1 MTEPKKMMNWGAP
14 AVETKSDG
22 IAAATKVNTVQ
33 LPEEVD
39 FNWDLVDFLSSQE
52 FVPAPAP
59 SPLSPSLPHVDDF
72 RQRQKEELEK
82 FLQQQKEA
90 EQAFLLEQQQREEEE
105 EARRKRQEEEAVE
118 KKQSLGEKEN
128 SESQTVT
135 VLLDILAELRSLK
148 QMYQTSLLRPKRKR
162 PSRAKQPNP
171 VTTPEIPPLVIS
183 TKSLTG
189 ASPQVGLGRGKG
201 LRQLKR
207 IASRS

>member
-1 MTEPKKMMNWGAP
+1 M
-14 AVETKSDG
+14 
-22 IAAATKVNTVQ
+22 
-33 LPEEVD
+33 
-39 FNWDLVDFLSSQE
+39 
-52 FVPAPAP
+52 
-59 SPLSPSLPHVDDF
+59 
-72 RQRQKEELEK
+72 EK
-82 FLQQQKEA
+82 FLQQQREA
-90 EQAFLLEQQQREEEE
+90 EQAFLLEQKQREEE

-162 PSRAKQPNP
+162 PSRAKQSSP
-171 VTTPEIPPLVIS
+171 VTTPVIPPLVIS

-189 ASPQVGLGRGKG
+189 VNPEVGLGRGKG

-207 IASRS
+207 IDSRS